1 MIHFVKERCALME
14 HWLLMY
20 NPASGKGNRIR
31 SQLDGIIEIFQSKDK
46 FITTYRL
53 DHTTPSDVEAVLDS
67 AHYDGI
73 IACGGDGSV
82 KFIGGLLAKK
92 GLDIPLGVLP
102 NGTCNDFAR
111 SLGLPTDLHKC
122 AKVLAEGR
130 TKRVDIGLINGQEY
144 FVNEVAGGMLVDV
157 SYNVDDALK
166 QKIGSLAYY
175 LAGMSELAKIKTV
188 PLKIETEEGATYE
201 IDAYLFLA
209 LNGTDAAGMSGLI
222 KEALMDDGALD
233 ILVFKKSDLIGM
245 TDTLL
250 KLVTTADFQEK
261 CVERIRTKACR
272 ITCCENLATT
282 LDGEKGPQLPL
293 DIRMIA
299 KAINVLY

>member
-1 MIHFVKERCALME
+1 ME

-20 NPASGKGNRIR
+20 NPASGKSSRIR
-31 SQLDGIIEIFQSKDK
+31 SQLDRIIEIFQAKDK

-53 DHTTPSDVEAVLDS
+53 DRTTPSDLETVLDS

-82 KFIGGLLAKK
+82 KYIGGLLARK
-92 GLDIPLGVLP
+92 GLEIPLGVLP

-111 SLGLPTDLHKC
+111 SLRLPTDLIKC

-130 TKRVDIGLINGQEY
+130 CKKVDIGLINGEEY

-157 SYNVDDALK
+157 SYNVDDNLK
-166 QKIGSLAYY
+166 QRFGPLAYY
-175 LAGMSELAKIKTV
+175 IAGMSELAKIKTV
-188 PLKIETEEGATYE
+188 DLKIETDEGPTHA

-222 KEALMDDGALD
+222 KEAQMDDGKLD
-233 ILVFKKSDLIGM
+233 ILVFKKSDIIGV

-261 CVERIRTKACR
+261 CVERICTSGCR
-272 ITCCENLATT
+272 ITCGEKLAIT
-282 LDGEKGPQLPL
+282 LDGEKGLPL
-293 DIRMIA
+293 PLEIKMLPQ
-299 KAINVLY
+299 AINVLY

>member
-1 MIHFVKERCALME
+1 ME

-20 NPASGKGNRIR
+20 NPASGKSARVR
-31 SQLDGIIEIFQSKDK
+31 SQLDAIIEIFQAQDK

-53 DHTTPSDVEAVLDS
+53 DHTTPSTLEQLLDS

-73 IACGGDGSV
+73 VACGGDGSV
-82 KFIGGLLAKK
+82 KFIAGLLARK
-92 GLDIPLGVLP
+92 GLDIPLGILP

-111 SLGLPTDLHKC
+111 SLGLPVDLRKC
-122 AKVLAEGR
+122 AKVLAQGR
-130 TKRVDIGLINGQEY
+130 TKKVDIGLINDDEY

-157 SYNVDDALK
+157 SYNVDDNLK
-166 QKIGSLAYY
+166 QKIGSMAYY

-188 PLKIETEEGATYE
+188 NLVIDTEEGEHYE

-209 LNGTDAAGMSGLI
+209 LNGTDAAGMTGLI
-222 KEALMDDGALD
+222 KEAKMDDGKLD
-233 ILVFKKSDLIGM
+233 ILVFKKSDLVGV

-261 CVERIRTKACR
+261 CVERICTSGCS
-272 ITCCENLATT
+272 ITCENDEVATT
-282 LDGEKGPQLPL
+282 LDGEKGPALPL
-293 DIRMIA
+293 KIRMLA
-299 KAINVLY
+299 QAITVLY

>member
-1 MIHFVKERCALME
+1 ME

-20 NPASGKGNRIR
+20 NPASGKSARIR
-31 SQLDGIIEIFQSKDK
+31 AQLDGIIEIFQAKDK

-53 DHTTPSDVEAVLDS
+53 DHTTPSDLEVVLDS

-73 IACGGDGSV
+73 LACGGDGSV
-82 KFIGGLLAKK
+82 KFIAGLLARK

-111 SLGLPTDLHKC
+111 SLGLPTDLIKC

-130 TKRVDIGLINGQEY
+130 TKQVDLGLINGREY

-157 SYNVDDALK
+157 SYNVDDSLK
-166 QKIGSLAYY
+166 QTIGSLAYY

-188 PLKIETEEGATYE
+188 DLHIETVEGESYI

-209 LNGTDAAGMSGLI
+209 LNGTDAAGMTGLI
-222 KEALMDDGALD
+222 KEAEMDDGKLD
-233 ILVFKKSDLIGM
+233 ILVFKKSDLIGV
-245 TDTLL
+245 TDTLV
-250 KLVTTADFQEK
+250 KLVTTADFQQK
-261 CVERIRTKACR
+261 CVERIRTAGCR
-272 ITCCENLATT
+272 ISCSDSALATT
-282 LDGEKGPQLPL
+282 LDGEKGLPL
-293 DIRMIA
+293 PLEIKMLPRA
-299 KAINVLY
+299 LTVLY

>member
-1 MIHFVKERCALME
+1 
-14 HWLLMY
+14 MY
-20 NPASGKGNRIR
+20 NPASGKGSRIR
-31 SQLDGIIEIFQSKDK
+31 SQLDGVIEIFQAKDK

-53 DHTTPSDVEAVLDS
+53 DRNTPSDIEAVLDQGN
-67 AHYDGI
+67 YDGI

-82 KFIGGLLAKK
+82 KYIGGLLAKK

-111 SLGLPTDLHKC
+111 SLGLPLDLLKC
-122 AKVLAEGR
+122 AEVLAKGR
-130 TKRVDIGLINGQEY
+130 SKAVDIGLINDTEY
-144 FVNEVAGGMLVDV
+144 FVNEVAGGMLVNV
-157 SYNVDDALK
+157 SYNVDDSLK

-188 PLKIETEEGATYE
+188 PLKIETEEGEEYN

-233 ILVFKKSDLIGM
+233 ILVFKKSDIIGM

-261 CVERIRTKACR
+261 CVERIRTKGCR
-272 ITCCENLATT
+272 ITCTENLATT
-282 LDGEKGPQLPL
+282 LDGEKGPALPL
-293 DIRMIA
+293 DIRMIR

>member
-1 MIHFVKERCALME
+1 ME

-20 NPASGKGNRIR
+20 NPASGKSARIR
-31 SQLDGIIEIFQSKDK
+31 SQLDGIIEIFQAKDK

-53 DHTTPSDVEAVLDS
+53 DHTTPTDLEAVLES

-82 KFIGGLLAKK
+82 KYIASLLVRK

-111 SLGLPTDLHKC
+111 SLGLPQDLLKC
-122 AKVLAEGR
+122 AKVLAENR
-130 TKRVDIGLINGQEY
+130 TKKVDVGLINGTEY
-144 FVNEVAGGMLVDV
+144 FVNEVACGMLVDV
-157 SYNVDDALK
+157 SYNVDDNLK
-166 QKIGSLAYY
+166 QTIGSLAYY

-188 PLKIETEEGATYE
+188 DLHVETDEGDSYI

-209 LNGTDAAGMSGLI
+209 LNGTEAAGMTGLI
-222 KEALMDDGALD
+222 KEAIMDDGKLD
-233 ILVFKKSDLIGM
+233 ILVFKNSDIIGV
-245 TDTLL
+245 TDTLV

-261 CVERIRTKACR
+261 CVERIRTSGCR
-272 ITCCENLATT
+272 IYCSDSTVATT
-282 LDGEKGPQLPL
+282 LDGEKGMALPL
-293 DIRMIA
+293 EIKMLRRA
-299 KAINVLY
+299 LTVLY